1 MSEQP
6 IPSQKEAI
14 IGNSLEI
21 NFLPIQPKYVIQ
33 TTEYQSLWHGQGP
46 RIVDAFKSITGLP
59 FTEQTID
66 ALVGETKDG
75 YSHSGHPFKTAMLF
89 RQYSR
94 DKLPTIV
101 HELAHRFISE
111 HGLWEK
117 AHDKFGLKNP
127 HQLLDLFYYEII
139 KSLYG
144 EEAANER
151 IVHESEDKNPQYK
164 ESWEWFL
171 NMKPEDR
178 TSMRSQILALATP
191 EQKE

>member
-1 MSEQP
+1 MLEQP
-6 IPSQKEAI
+6 TPSPKEVVT
-14 IGNSLEI
+14 GNSLEI
-21 NFLPIQPKYVIQ
+21 NFLPIQPKYAMQ
-33 TTEYQSLWHGQGP
+33 ATEYQSLWHGQGP

-59 FTEQTID
+59 FTEQKID
-66 ALVGETKDG
+66 ALVDETKDG

-101 HELAHRFISE
+101 HELTHRFISE
-111 HGLWEK
+111 YGLWEK
-117 AHDKFGLKNP
+117 THDKFGLKNS

-144 EEAANER
+144 EEAVKER
-151 IVHESEDKNPQYK
+151 ITHESEDKSLQYR

-178 TSMRSQILALATP
+178 INMRSQILAFATP
-191 EQKE
+191 EQKK